1 MLRVVSSS
9 SLFVS
14 SFRVRQTPGRVRRR
28 VSPAMGVLA
37 FGDSSTWALQRDG
50 STTGALATAKAR
62 RAARFG
68 DGKLPE
74 SREADGADGPGR
86 AGVTPRNAWP
96 EGTFTIT
103 YPRGYDP
110 ARGGFVRGGEGD
122 EEARVRVEKAPARAR
137 REAEAALE
145 ARRASAEA
153 ASQSAAAALGL
164 DEAYLERVR
173 AQRREATRRRDERKK
188 RLPIRDEATTSRTE
202 MRSVAAR
209 GVDVGT
215 AASPN
220 ASRIIGE
227 QKKREKHAP
236 EDEAYAALYAR
247 RAAERDAAR
256 ARVAA
261 GRAAAAKRDAASAG
275 IRGGNNGKRKKKRRE
290 DT

>member
-1 MLRVVSSS
+1 
-9 SLFVS
+9 
-14 SFRVRQTPGRVRRR
+14 
-28 VSPAMGVLA
+28 MGVLA

-209 GVDVGT
+209 GVDVAT

>member
-1 MLRVVSSS
+1 
-9 SLFVS
+9 
-14 SFRVRQTPGRVRRR
+14 
-28 VSPAMGVLA
+28 MGVLA
-37 FGDSSTWALQRDG
+37 FGDSSTWALPRNG

-153 ASQSAAAALGL
+153 ASRSAAEALGL

-188 RLPIRDEATTSRTE
+188 RGDLSFATTSRTE
-202 MRSVAAR
+202 EMRNVAAR
-209 GVDVGT
+209 GVDGAT
-215 AASPN
+215 AATPR
-220 ASRIIGE
+220 AATRIGT
-227 QKKREKHAP
+227 QKKKRAP

-247 RAAERDAAR
+247 SAAERDAAR

-275 IRGGNNGKRKKKRRE
+275 IRGGNNGKRKKRRE
-290 DT
+290 GNK

>member
-1 MLRVVSSS
+1 
-9 SLFVS
+9 
-14 SFRVRQTPGRVRRR
+14 
-28 VSPAMGVLA
+28 MGVLA

-110 ARGGFVRGGEGD
+110 ARGGFVRGGEGG

-153 ASQSAAAALGL
+153 ASRSAAAALGL

-173 AQRREATRRRDERKK
+173 AQRREATRRRDERKQ
-188 RLPIRDEATTSRTE
+188 RGDLSATTSRTEE

-209 GVDVGT
+209 RVDGAT
-215 AASPN
+215 AATPS
-220 ASRIIGE
+220 ASRIE
-227 QKKREKHAP
+227 PQKTQKKKHAP

-256 ARVAA
+256 ARIAA

-275 IRGGNNGKRKKKRRE
+275 IRGGNNGKRKKRRE
-290 DT
+290 GK

>member
-1 MLRVVSSS
+1 
-9 SLFVS
+9 
-14 SFRVRQTPGRVRRR
+14 
-28 VSPAMGVLA
+28 MGVLA

-68 DGKLPE
+68 DGTVPE

-137 REAEAALE
+137 R
-145 ARRASAEA
+145 RRRRPSRRGAPPAEA
-153 ASQSAAAALGL
+153 ASRSAAEALGL

-188 RLPIRDEATTSRTE
+188 RGDLSFATTSRTEE

-209 GVDVGT
+209 RRRRRDGGDASSRDAGIGT
-215 AASPN
+215 QKKKSARRRMRRTPRSTREVRRSATQRARASPRPRGGGQ
-220 ASRIIGE
+220 AGRRERGDPRGE
-227 QKKREKHAP
+227 QREAQ
-236 EDEAYAALYAR
+236 ETT
-247 RAAERDAAR
+247 
-256 ARVAA
+256 
-261 GRAAAAKRDAASAG
+261 
-275 IRGGNNGKRKKKRRE
+275 RG
-290 DT
+290 

>member
-1 MLRVVSSS
+1 
-9 SLFVS
+9 
-14 SFRVRQTPGRVRRR
+14 
-28 VSPAMGVLA
+28 MGVLA
-37 FGDSSTWALQRDG
+37 FGDSSTWALPRNG

-68 DGKLPE
+68 DGTVPE

-153 ASQSAAAALGL
+153 ASRSAAEALGL

-188 RLPIRDEATTSRTE
+188 RGDLSFATTSRTE
-202 MRSVAAR
+202 EMRNVAAR
-209 GVDVGT
+209 GVDGAT
-215 AASPN
+215 AATPR
-220 ASRIIGE
+220 AATRIGT
-227 QKKREKHAP
+227 QKKS
-236 EDEAYAALYAR
+236 AR
-247 RAAERDAAR
+247 RRMRRTPRSTREARRSATQRARASPRAAR
-256 ARVAA
+256 RRPSGTPRARGSAGGTTGSARNDARVIN
-261 GRAAAAKRDAASAG
+261 S
-275 IRGGNNGKRKKKRRE
+275 
-290 DT
+290 

>member
-1 MLRVVSSS
+1 
-9 SLFVS
+9 
-14 SFRVRQTPGRVRRR
+14 
-28 VSPAMGVLA
+28 MGVLA
-37 FGDSSTWALQRDG
+37 FGDSSTWALPRDG

-68 DGKLPE
+68 DGTVPE

-153 ASQSAAAALGL
+153 ASRSAAEALGL

-188 RLPIRDEATTSRTE
+188 RGDLSFATTSRTE
-202 MRSVAAR
+202 EMRNVAAR
-209 GVDVGT
+209 GVDGAT
-215 AASPN
+215 AAPPPPP
-220 ASRIIGE
+220 RRGLVH
-227 QKKREKHAP
+227 KKKS
-236 EDEAYAALYAR
+236 AR
-247 RAAERDAAR
+247 RRMRRTPRSTREARRSATQRARASPRAAR
-256 ARVAA
+256 RRPSGTPRARGSAGGTTGSARNDARVN
-261 GRAAAAKRDAASAG
+261 SYF
-275 IRGGNNGKRKKKRRE
+275 
-290 DT
+290 

>member
-1 MLRVVSSS
+1 
-9 SLFVS
+9 
-14 SFRVRQTPGRVRRR
+14 
-28 VSPAMGVLA
+28 MGVLA
-37 FGDSSTWALQRDG
+37 FGDSSTWALPRDG

-68 DGKLPE
+68 DGTVPE

-153 ASQSAAAALGL
+153 ASRSAAEALGL

-173 AQRREATRRRDERKK
+173 AQRREAPAPQSCISGRFGYWSLKTTRSRSRCYSTSSQK
-188 RLPIRDEATTSRTE
+188 LPRELSLSGCLRSR
-202 MRSVAAR
+202 
-209 GVDVGT
+209 
-215 AASPN
+215 
-220 ASRIIGE
+220 SR
-227 QKKREKHAP
+227 
-236 EDEAYAALYAR
+236 
-247 RAAERDAAR
+247 
-256 ARVAA
+256 
-261 GRAAAAKRDAASAG
+261 
-275 IRGGNNGKRKKKRRE
+275 
-290 DT
+290 

>member
-1 MLRVVSSS
+1 M
-9 SLFVS
+9 FVS
-14 SFRVRQTPGRVRRR
+14 ENVAVTASDASQPRALP
-28 VSPAMGVLA
+28 PARGMGVLA
-37 FGDSSTWALQRDG
+37 FGDSSTWALERDG
-50 STTGALATAKAR
+50 STGRGASAKAR

-68 DGKLPE
+68 DGKLPR
-74 SREADGADGPGR
+74 REDDDADGTAR

-110 ARGGFVRGGEGD
+110 ARGRFVRGGEGD
-122 EEARVRVEKAPARAR
+122 AEARVRVEKAPARAR
-137 REAEAALE
+137 REAEAAS
-145 ARRASAEA
+145 RAEIDEA
-153 ASQSAAAALGL
+153 ARAAAAALRL

-209 GVDVGT
+209 GVDVAT

-227 QKKREKHAP
+227 QKKKHAP